1 MFSVKELPTQTSL
14 GKLHDKQQ
22 IRMSTHVCDF
32 KRDLQVDIPTARFF
46 KSMSKLKDLLR
57 ERLAADIPAKA
68 KNGQGKGP

>member
-1 MFSVKELPTQTSL
+1 
-14 GKLHDKQQ
+14 
-22 IRMSTHVCDF
+22 MSTHVCDF

-46 KSMSKLKDLLR
+46 KSMSKLQDLLR